1 MALNYPSQGEF
12 SSAPYSISAT
22 PFVTSST
29 VSLGEI
35 RALEFGFVSKFM
47 VVRNTETVGSTSTIA
62 VAFTENGLKSE
73 NSNFFILNANESFS
87 GDLRTDR
94 LFISGSSG
102 ATTNF
107 TVVCGLTTVTSKFA
121 IPLTGSNGFPGVG

>member
-12 SSAPYSISAT
+12 SAAPYSISAT

-29 VSLGEI
+29 IALGEI
-35 RALEFGFVSKFM
+35 KRLDFGFVSKFM
-47 VVRNTETVGSTSTIA
+47 VIRNIEAVGATNTIA
-62 VAFTENGLKSE
+62 VAFTENGLKPE
-73 NSNFFILNANESFS
+73 ASNYFILNANESFS
-87 GDLRTDR
+87 ADLRTDK

-102 ATTNF
+102 ASTGF

-121 IPLTGSNGFPGVG
+121 TPLTGSSGFPGVG